1 MGPFLRQAN
10 QLICWPGE
18 CQLRIQ
24 TMSLKLPTLAG
35 WLAKAATGEHWAYP
49 RHAVAQAWGQEARHA
64 KSTPT
69 FATSNRANLMLLLRS
84 YSIMTTRTQ
93 KRMGQGPLPL
103 LWALKQKQLVPKYC
117 RSLVWMRSVTY
128 KPQSLNAWYVLK
140 QIWYNGRP
148 ANIEGICWWKQNV
161 CVLLCVMLNQLHLP
175 TPSNIPQKQ

>member
-1 MGPFLRQAN
+1 
-10 QLICWPGE
+10 
-18 CQLRIQ
+18 
-24 TMSLKLPTLAG
+24 MSLKLPTLAG

-84 YSIMTTRTQ
+84 YSITTTRTQ

-128 KPQSLNAWYVLK
+128 KSQSLNAWYVLK
-140 QIWYNGRP
+140 QI
-148 ANIEGICWWKQNV
+148 
-161 CVLLCVMLNQLHLP
+161 
-175 TPSNIPQKQ
+175 